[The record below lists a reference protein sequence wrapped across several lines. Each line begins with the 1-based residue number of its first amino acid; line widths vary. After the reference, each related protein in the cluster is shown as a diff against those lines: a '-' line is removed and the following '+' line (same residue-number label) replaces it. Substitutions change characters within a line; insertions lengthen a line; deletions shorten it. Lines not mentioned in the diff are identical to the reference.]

1 MMLWACLLLSS
12 LPLDVFARALP
23 PADAAKP
30 FAIATGGRAPRI
42 VSANAGAQA
51 AGIRPGQ
58 LVSASLALAPDLI
71 LRDRNADAE
80 AAALA
85 AVAAWATQFTP
96 AVSLAPPDA
105 VLVEIGGSLRLFG
118 GLPKL
123 ATQFSAGARNFGYEV
138 RLALA
143 PTPIAALLFA
153 RAETRTGVGHP
164 FSHRLVSPREH
175 REKVASDPH
184 SGATGEFAANRDFLE
199 ALAPLPLALTDA
211 EPTAVAML
219 AAAGI
224 TTIGQACALPR
235 ASLARRV
242 GADFV
247 SFLDRAR
254 GLAADPRPPFVPPP
268 RYTGKIELPVPVENI
283 EALAFA
289 VNRLVHELSGWLTS
303 RGLGAIE
310 LALALAHERH
320 VRAKTG
326 VHETNLRFAL
336 AAPAREHAHLIAVL
350 RERLARVALPAPA
363 ESITLATL
371 TTAPLASRNLGLLPG
386 DEVVAAVPLI
396 DRLRARLG
404 EDAVRLVAPHAEY
417 RPERAWRES
426 SEARAE
432 PTGKS
437 RSALDSPNLA
447 LPRPVWLL
455 AEPEPLGHLLEAQ
468 PWVLRDGPERIE
480 SGWWDGADVRRDYFI
495 AENPRGETVW
505 IYHDHRYG
513 IDDGEWFLHGVFA

>member
-1 MMLWACLLLSS
+1 MMLWACLLLPS
-12 LPLDVFARALP
+12 LALDVYARALP

-30 FAIATGGRAPRI
+30 FAIATGGRAPR
-42 VSANAGAQA
+42 VVGANAGAQA
-51 AGIRPGQ
+51 VGIRPGL
-58 LVSASLALAPDLI
+58 LVSASLALAPDLV
-71 LRDRNADAE
+71 LRSRNPDAE

-85 AVAAWATQFTP
+85 AVATWATQFTP
-96 AVSLAPPDA
+96 AVALAPPDA
-105 VLVEIGGSLRLFG
+105 VLVEIRGSLRLFG

-123 ATQFSAGARNFGYEV
+123 AAKLSAGARDLGYEV
-138 RLALA
+138 RLTLA

-153 RAETRTGVGHP
+153 RAGQTTARLE
-164 FSHRLVSPREH
+164 FSLRAPSN
-175 REKVASDPH
+175 K
-184 SGATGEFAANRDFLE
+184 GATGRLEANRDFLD

-211 EPTAVAML
+211 DPDAIAAL

-224 TTIGQACALPR
+224 ATIGQACALPR

-242 GADFV
+242 GADFLLL
-247 SFLDRAR
+247 LDRVCGR
-254 GLAADPRPPFVPPP
+254 AADPRPPFLPPP
-268 RYTGKIELPVPVENI
+268 RYTGKIELPAPVENI

-289 VNRLVHELSGWLTS
+289 VNRLVHELSGWLTG

-310 LALALAHERH
+310 LELALAHERH
-320 VRAKTG
+320 VREKTG
-326 VHETNLRFAL
+326 MPATNVRFAL
-336 AAPAREHAHLIAVL
+336 AAPTREHAHLIAVL
-350 RERLARVALPAPA
+350 RERLARVALPAPV
-363 ESITLATL
+363 ESIVLATL
-371 TTAPLASRNLGLLPG
+371 TTAPLAGRNLGLLPG
-386 DEVVAAVPLI
+386 DEVVAAVPLV

-426 SEARAE
+426 GDVRARPA
-432 PTGKS
+432 GKS
-437 RSALDSPNLA
+437 GLDSSNPVP
-447 LPRPVWLL
+447 PRPVWLL
-455 AEPEPLGHLLEAQ
+455 SAPEPLGHLLEAQ

-505 IYHDHRYG
+505 IYRDHRYG

>member
-1 MMLWACLLLSS
+1 MLWACLLLPS
-12 LPLDVFARALP
+12 LALDVFARALP

-30 FAIATGGRAPRI
+30 FAIATGGRTPRI
-42 VSANAGAQA
+42 VGANVGAQA

-58 LVSASLALAPDLI
+58 LVSASLALAPDLV
-71 LRDRNADAE
+71 LRDRNPDAE

-85 AVAAWATQFTP
+85 AVATWATQFTP
-96 AVSLAPPDA
+96 AVTLAPPDA

-123 ATQFSAGARNFGYEV
+123 AAQLSAGARNLGYDV

-143 PTPIAALLFA
+143 PTSIGALLFA
-153 RAETRTGVGHP
+153 RV
-164 FSHRLVSPREH
+164 
-175 REKVASDPH
+175 
-184 SGATGEFAANRDFLE
+184 GATTVRLGFSPGTSASKSAVGKFEADRDFLE

-211 EPTAVAML
+211 DPAAVAIL

-242 GADFV
+242 GADLIT
-247 SFLDRAR
+247 FLDRAR

-268 RYTGKIELPVPVENI
+268 RYAGKIELPVPVENI

-289 VNRLVHELSGWLTS
+289 VNRLVYELSGWLTG
-303 RGLGAIE
+303 RGLGAVE
-310 LALALAHERH
+310 LALALAHERY
-320 VRAKTG
+320 VGAKTG
-326 VHETNLRFAL
+326 VFATPVRFAL
-336 AAPAREHAHLIAVL
+336 AAPARDHAHLIAVL
-350 RERLARVALPAPA
+350 RERLARVALPAPV
-363 ESITLATL
+363 ESITLTTL
-371 TTAPLASRNLGLLPG
+371 TTAPLAGRNLGLLPG

-404 EDAVRLVAPHAEY
+404 EDAVRLVAPYAEY

-426 SEARAE
+426 GEIQADPA
-432 PTGKS
+432 GKN
-437 RSALDSPNLA
+437 RGALETSNLA

-480 SGWWDGADVRRDYFI
+480 SGWWDGTDVRRDYFI

-505 IYHDHRYG
+505 IYRDHRYG